1 MHLVKCPGQRIHIKY
16 IGKWEVLGHGLGLL
30 PTLLLVKTKMFLNSE
45 AMLQFEQ
52 QVEMMDAVFKR
63 YFQRLSFSFLF
74 LEQLNYVLENAYLQ
88 DQTEN
93 LTS

>member
-1 MHLVKCPGQRIHIKY
+1 MGSTWSWPWSPSNSITSKNKNVPK
-16 IGKWEVLGHGLGLL
+16 
-30 PTLLLVKTKMFLNSE
+30 SE